1 MGHVVSMG
9 ERSNILVKNSQGN
22 QDING
27 RITEEMDL

>member
-1 MGHVVSMG
+1 MGHAVSMG

-27 RITEEMDL
+27 RITEKMDL